1 MLRPASIACVVGA
14 LLIGAC
20 SNPPTSPSAGGG
32 AASTSEADAKPGG
45 GSPTPTA
52 HLLEFGSSIGPGPN
66 GYDGYPSP
74 GFVSGSGPAQGW
86 ITGPNTAG
94 YFKASAAGSFSM
106 TISDVDELPDDAAG
120 GDPCTEPEQNYLRS
134 IGLVAAPVSG
144 ALTLT
149 IGEDTQGSVTG
160 PTLAWELGNVQV
172 ASQPGYTWK
181 ITGASGSTNPLFR
194 PIFDPG
200 SSVAALTVTLENG
213 RAHFSR
219 FPSGGRKPSADQF
232 IACRTDFTLVMTKS
246 Q

>member
-1 MLRPASIACVVGA
+1 MSTNCQTTLPAVTRV
-14 LLIGAC
+14 
-20 SNPPTSPSAGGG
+20 P
-32 AASTSEADAKPGG
+32 
-45 GSPTPTA
+45 
-52 HLLEFGSSIGPGPN
+52 
-66 GYDGYPSP
+66 
-74 GFVSGSGPAQGW
+74 
-86 ITGPNTAG
+86 
-94 YFKASAAGSFSM
+94 
-106 TISDVDELPDDAAG
+106 
-120 GDPCTEPEQNYLRS
+120 EPEQDYLRS
-134 IGLVAAPVSG
+134 IGLVAAPVAG

-200 SSVAALTVTLENG
+200 SSDANLTVTLENG

-219 FPSGGRKPSADQF
+219 FPNGGRKPSADQF

-246 Q
+246 VGLRAPVRHVRPSQHSHRAGGVGRRRVDARLGDG